1 MTDSELM
8 HKMSKKIAQLTKV
21 IFHLNTK
28 NDEHQLYHSAQADA
42 YEREVETIVN
52 EANAIINRQKE
63 ILDRQR
69 SAGDPAKAIA
79 GLQQQFEEAKTQAQS
94 EVAVVKRR
102 ADERVQLIERQA
114 NDKAEEAKREIAGLR
129 EAISKQLKQFEG
141 KQLTSASALDDLRR
155 AHAKE
160 MDGYVKEQNARYNQL
175 LKEKL
180 DMEDSLKDGMAK
192 ALKKLNAEW
201 EAKLQQR
208 LNELRNEER
217 ERSQSLLDKASQS
230 LLRREEELKTQI
242 EILQGDK
249 AKLEVTVQELQ
260 REVKK
265 LNFLVGEWETK
276 YTKLSGEYE
285 RLEADKMNTRLTSDK
300 IGSELSATMNEL
312 QKLQRIIK
320 EKDQKIENI
329 NKEYEDM
336 MASFKREIAALKNN
350 ATDKENYLY
359 TEVENLKQKV
369 ESLNHEVFLL
379 MQILSE
385 AREEVAAMKDKVTSA
400 HREIEAEKKE
410 RAQDADRFQG
420 QLTAKDQ
427 ELAERDAEIKKLQT
441 EVKDLKDRIEGL
453 QANSSS
459 EVRRL
464 QDQLQKLQ
472 ADHEAAL
479 GSLRQA
485 HQQALEAQ
493 AAQQA
498 SDIEKLKAQQKDELA
513 KQQSQHEYFC
523 SCLKDEFTAKLN
535 EQRAAYEEQ
544 IKQLQAQISNLSGES
559 SSQTKALNLKIDEL
573 KLQIKMLEGT
583 NQQTEA
589 ELARAKS
596 TIGAL
601 NGNVDQ
607 LSVKVSGLEAE
618 VRRLQSTG
626 ADQNAL
632 LNAEI
637 ARLKD
642 EIKQTESDWAA
653 RLESELTKLRSRL
666 EAESQRK
673 EEALLQQIQELK
685 RASEQSQAES
695 ARQAQDEINRLKF
708 DIKRLQDEM
717 NGQGNDWKSRLQSLE
732 EAAASKLRDLESRHA
747 NTLEEQAELHKKALA
762 QLNDKWELELQR
774 VKAADA
780 AALEAALKQAEGEK
794 VKQISALSE
803 ANEQKLQKIS
813 RGFDELIAKKQ
824 AEFDAATASLK
835 EQFSQELQRMK
846 AAMEKLEHSLAL
858 SEADARR
865 LDSELKQTKSDL
877 QNQETV
883 RRAIEVRL
891 VEVEETLRRAK
902 ATFESE
908 FAKQLKEFQD
918 KELKL
923 RQEFKV
929 QRDEMIK
936 ENLEA
941 MTQLQRDLKA
951 TTQMME
957 ERYNE
962 LNRRFL
968 EMQDMYD
975 NRPSRDEDLMLIKHL
990 QEEVNSKDEALRKA
1004 YDDMKFYKL
1013 ELINREENYNKVFG
1027 ATPNVGL
1034 INPLGKKKSDS
1045 RGNPVPT
1052 TGTSQRGLGMRKVT
1066 KS

>member
-1 MTDSELM
+1 
-8 HKMSKKIAQLTKV
+8 V
-21 IFHLNTK
+21 
-28 NDEHQLYHSAQADA
+28 
-42 YEREVETIVN
+42 
-52 EANAIINRQKE
+52 RQS
-63 ILDRQR
+63 R
-69 SAGDPAKAIA
+69 
-79 GLQQQFEEAKTQAQS
+79 
-94 EVAVVKRR
+94 VR
-102 ADERVQLIERQA
+102 AALEGSQEFV
-114 NDKAEEAKREIAGLR
+114 GLR
-129 EAISKQLKQFEG
+129 E
-141 KQLTSASALDDLRR
+141 RR
-155 AHAKE
+155 
-160 MDGYVKEQNARYNQL
+160 G
-175 LKEKL
+175 
-180 DMEDSLKDGMAK
+180 
-192 ALKKLNAEW
+192 
-201 EAKLQQR
+201 
-208 LNELRNEER
+208 
-217 ERSQSLLDKASQS
+217 
-230 LLRREEELKTQI
+230 
-242 EILQGDK
+242 
-249 AKLEVTVQELQ
+249 
-260 REVKK
+260 
-265 LNFLVGEWETK
+265 
-276 YTKLSGEYE
+276 
-285 RLEADKMNTRLTSDK
+285 
-300 IGSELSATMNEL
+300 
-312 QKLQRIIK
+312 
-320 EKDQKIENI
+320 
-329 NKEYEDM
+329 
-336 MASFKREIAALKNN
+336 
-350 ATDKENYLY
+350 
-359 TEVENLKQKV
+359 NLKQRV

-379 MQILSE
+379 MQNLSE
-385 AREEVAAMKDKVTSA
+385 AREEVAAMKDKVTSSS
-400 HREIEAEKKE
+400 RELEAERKE
-410 RAQDADRFQG
+410 RADEAERFQG
-420 QLTAKDQ
+420 LLRAKEQ
-427 ELAERDAEIKKLQT
+427 EVTERDAEITRLQT
-441 EVKDLKDRIEGL
+441 EVKDLKVRIEGL

-459 EVRRL
+459 EVKRL
-464 QDQLQKLQ
+464 QDQIQKLQ
-472 ADHEAAL
+472 ADHDAAL
-479 GSLRQA
+479 VSLREA

-493 AAQQA
+493 AAQQT
-498 SDIEKLKAQQKDELA
+498 SNIEKLKAQQKDELA
-513 KQQSQHEYFC
+513 KQQSQHDYFC

-596 TIGAL
+596 TIGGL
-601 NGNVDQ
+601 NGSVDQ
-607 LSVKVSGLEAE
+607 LNVKVSGLEAE
-618 VRRLQSTG
+618 VRRLQSSG
-626 ADQNAL
+626 ADQSAL

-653 RLESELTKLRSRL
+653 RLESELAKLRSRL
-666 EAESQRK
+666 EAEYQRK

-708 DIKRLQDEM
+708 EIKRLQDEM
-717 NGQGNDWKSRLQSLE
+717 SGQGNDWQSRLQSLE
-732 EAAASKLRDLESRHA
+732 EASASKLRDLENRLA

-794 VKQISALSE
+794 VKQIAALNE
-803 ANEQKLQKIS
+803 AHEQKLQKIS

-865 LDSELKQTKSDL
+865 LDSELKQTKADL

-891 VEVEETLRRAK
+891 GEVEETLRKAK
-902 ATFESE
+902 AAFESD

-918 KELKL
+918 KEVKL

-929 QRDEMIK
+929 QRDEIIK

-968 EMQDMYD
+968 EMQDMFD

-990 QEEVNSKDEALRKA
+990 QEEVNAKDDALRKA

-1045 RGNPVPT
+1045 RGNPLPS
-1052 TGTSQRGLGMRKVT
+1052 TGTSQRGLGMRKLT